1 MKEQI
6 KVTVQFLKENR
17 QKLVEKINELHN
29 EKTCIDTTI
38 NSLYKTNNI
47 CPDCDGSGT
56 IYDKKEAAKYES
68 SDPHFRSS
76 DYKVECERCHG
87 TGKYLEE

>member
-6 KVTVQFLKENR
+6 KVTVQFLRENR

-29 EKTCIDTTI
+29 EKTCIDKTI

-47 CPDCDGSGT
+47 CPDCEGSG
-56 IYDKKEAAKYES
+56 KKEAAKYES
-68 SDPHFRSS
+68 SDPLFSSS

-87 TGKYLEE
+87 TGKYIEE